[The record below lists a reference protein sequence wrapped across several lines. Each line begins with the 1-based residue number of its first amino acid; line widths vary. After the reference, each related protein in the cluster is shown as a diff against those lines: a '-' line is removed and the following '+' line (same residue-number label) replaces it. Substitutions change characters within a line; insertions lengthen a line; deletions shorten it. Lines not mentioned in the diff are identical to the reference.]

1 MRSHQ
6 RHPVILTRTNKFS
19 YITKTNS
26 VTGQKQIQLGLNLWK
41 RKTLTRTL
49 RGKAILPRSLQK
61 KPLVTRYYLT
71 ADTPKRDSMD
81 YPSNSIR
88 NAALFSTLSCPLQ
101 KQNRNKKPEND
112 IFTRAIAT
120 LANHALF
127 TVYGAF
133 NTVTVSSFIPALSSF
148 NCGF

>member
-19 YITKTNS
+19 NITKTNS

-41 RKTLTRTL
+41 KKNTHSHFKRKGHSTEIPT
-49 RGKAILPRSLQK
+49 K
-61 KPLVTRYYLT
+61 KPHITRYYLT

-133 NTVTVSSFIPALSSF
+133 NTVTVSSFIPAPSSF

>member
-19 YITKTNS
+19 NITKTNS

-101 KQNRNKKPEND
+101 KQNRKKNRKRHFHQGNRHTGQPCTFYCLWSIQYSNS
-112 IFTRAIAT
+112 IFFHSCTIK
-120 LANHALF
+120 L
-127 TVYGAF
+127 
-133 NTVTVSSFIPALSSF
+133 
-148 NCGF
+148 